1 MERVRQVMGEKGLEI
16 PLLLMERY
24 GLRPGVQVVMELD
37 KDGIRILPALP
48 EKEDI
53 EGLALRY
60 VLRNLGDAATISV
73 KRDHDYWVVFIYG
86 RVSDKVLGQLVYSF
100 DGKLIVDRSTPVAEI
115 RQKAL
120 ENASL
125 E

>member
-16 PLLLMERY
+16 PLLLTERY

-37 KDGIRILPALP
+37 EDGIRILPALP

-53 EGLALRY
+53 ESLALRY

-73 KRDHDYWVVFIYG
+73 KREHDYCGWC
-86 RVSDKVLGQLVYSF
+86 S
-100 DGKLIVDRSTPVAEI
+100 STAGLAI
-115 RQKAL
+115 K
-120 ENASL
+120 S
-125 E
+125 